1 MSWGITHEY
10 QKLVFSKTL
19 RNKIM
24 NKTQKG
30 FTLIELMIVVAII
43 AILAAI
49 AIPQYQ
55 NYVNRSA
62 VTRAVGE
69 TAAYKTAIEDC
80 LAQGTT
86 GTDCT
91 NAPAAI
97 ASDFNAIANTVAE
110 EARIVGTLGNG
121 APTAV
126 QSATVTWSRDADG
139 AWTCTSTA
147 EAKYA
152 PRNCPGTGGGGGGG
166 EG

>member
-1 MSWGITHEY
+1 
-10 QKLVFSKTL
+10 
-19 RNKIM
+19 M
-24 NKTQKG
+24 NKTQQG

-86 GTDCT
+86 TCA
-91 NAPAAI
+91 NAPDTVPD
-97 ASDFNAIANTVAE
+97 STNFNVITNDVAE
-110 EARIVGTLGNG
+110 EAEIVGTLGTG

-126 QSATVTWSRDADG
+126 QNETVTWARDADG
-139 AWTCTSTA
+139 ALTCAFSGD
-147 EAKYA
+147 AKFA
-152 PRNCPGTGGGGGGG
+152 PRNCPGV
-166 EG
+166 

>member
-1 MSWGITHEY
+1 
-10 QKLVFSKTL
+10 
-19 RNKIM
+19 M
-24 NKTQKG
+24 NKTQQG

-86 GTDCT
+86 ACA
-91 NAPAAI
+91 NAPATVA
-97 ASDFNAIANTVAE
+97 DPTNFNAIANTVSE
-110 EARIVGTLGNG
+110 EARIVGTLGTG

-126 QSATVTWSRDADG
+126 QSTTVTWSRSEDG
-139 AWTCTSTA
+139 TWTCASTA

-152 PRNCPGTGGGGGGG
+152 PRNCPGTGGGAGGGAG
-166 EG
+166 G

>member
-1 MSWGITHEY
+1 MSWGISHVY

-24 NKTQKG
+24 NKTQQG

-86 GTDCT
+86 GADCT
-91 NAPAAI
+91 NAPETI
-97 ASDFNAIANTVAE
+97 ESDFNAIANTVAE
-110 EARIVGTLGNG
+110 EATIVGTLGDQ

-126 QSATVTWSRDADG
+126 QTQTVTWTRDGEG
-139 AWTCTSTA
+139 AWTCAFSGD
-147 EAKYA
+147 AKYA
-152 PRNCPGTGGGGGGG
+152 PKSCAGAAQ
-166 EG
+166 

>member
-1 MSWGITHEY
+1 MSWGISHVY

-24 NKTQKG
+24 NKTQQG

-80 LAQGTT
+80 LAQGNT
-86 GTDCT
+86 TDCA
-91 NAPAAI
+91 NAPATVD
-97 ASDFNAIANTVAE
+97 SDFNAIANTVSEDAT
-110 EARIVGTLGNG
+110 IVGTLGDQ

-126 QSATVTWSRDADG
+126 QGATVTWTRDNDAG
-139 AWTCTSTA
+139 TWTCAFSGD
-147 EAKYA
+147 AKFA
-152 PRNCPGTGGGGGGG
+152 PRSCGSAAQQ
-166 EG
+166 